1 MHAKNNH
8 GDTAAQRLVFD
19 NHYPRRHGA
28 GKYHFVILLLP
39 RNALNREAIY
49 SVRRADAGSRLSHAL
64 CRRGY
69 LKFFGSVAKNMIYEK
84 SSPY

>member
-1 MHAKNNH
+1 
-8 GDTAAQRLVFD
+8 V
-19 NHYPRRHGA
+19 P
-28 GKYHFVILLLP
+28 P
-39 RNALNREAIY
+39 
-49 SVRRADAGSRLSHAL
+49 